1 MNVFFYTLV
10 AVFLLS
16 IGILT
21 HRFQFALQ
29 VERRVNKMVANS
41 QIVQPYGTFIQM
53 TRAIF
58 VRISERAMRVSSQNF
73 IKRTESQ
80 IRAMGLRGS
89 IAVRKWVAIKL
100 IWALFTGLSVVLAL
114 LMMHS
119 TLSIMVGFAIILL
132 SLLVFRMWIKQRIQ
146 HFAEQIRRQL
156 PGFLDMV
163 TISVEAGLGFDQAM
177 ERNSYHLQN
186 ELGREIRQVLAEMN
200 LGKSRRDALRDAGS
214 RVGVEEFIGFANAVI
229 QADRL
234 GMGLANVLRVQASEA
249 RRRMSEKVKEKAMK
263 APIKILFP
271 LIIFLFPALFI
282 IILGPAVIRIA
293 SLFIK

>member
-1 MNVFFYTLV
+1 MVVFFYTLV

-21 HRFQFALQ
+21 YQFQFALQ
-29 VERRVNKMVANS
+29 VERRVKKMVANG
-41 QIVQPYGTFIQM
+41 QTVQPYGTFIHM
-53 TRAIF
+53 IKAIF
-58 VRISERAMRVSSQNF
+58 VRISEHAMRVSSRNF
-73 IKRTESQ
+73 IKRTEAQ

-89 IAVRKWVAIKL
+89 VTVRKWVALKL
-100 IWALFTGLSVVLAL
+100 IWAVVTGLFAILVVM
-114 LMMHS
+114 MMHS
-119 TLSIMVGFAIILL
+119 ALSIMMGLIIILL

-146 HFAEQIRRQL
+146 HFADQIRRQL
-156 PGFLDMV
+156 PGFLDML

-177 ERNSYHLQN
+177 ERNSRHLQN

-214 RVGVEEFIGFANAVI
+214 RVGVEEFRGFANAVI

-249 RRRMSEKVKEKAMK
+249 SRRMSEKVKEQAMK

-271 LIIFLFPALFI
+271 LIIFLFPSLFI